1 MQRCID
7 YMMQRC
13 IIDVMNP
20 SSAITKL
27 MDSGMTE
34 QAIAAAI
41 KVNQTTVNRIRR
53 GVVTP
58 SYDVGKALVDMAVAL
73 DQPKRRKRAA

>member
-1 MQRCID
+1 
-7 YMMQRC
+7 
-13 IIDVMNP
+13 MNP

>member
-1 MQRCID
+1 
-7 YMMQRC
+7 
-13 IIDVMNP
+13 MNP

-53 GVVTP
+53 EVVTP
-58 SYDVGKALVDMAVAL
+58 TYDVGKRLVDMAAAL
-73 DQPKRRKRAA
+73 DKPKRQKARAA